1 MLFLNKIYTILHI
14 SSYSEPCIS
23 GSSLSEFTFTYLT
36 NTIHISISDKL
47 ELLTATVPLLPR
59 CSATSVRWVRNRGRG
74 QRSDTGACSWRRC
87 RMPSTCLRRTSSC
100 RPTTNYCVK
109 VSARPPHPDTL
120 RLNVM
125 GISRD
130 DSCAAKLC
138 SFIAALAEIKEAL
151 TVRGDPKAELLA
163 QK

>member
-1 MLFLNKIYTILHI
+1 MPELSCAIPKQNYTILHI

-36 NTIHISISDKL
+36 NTTHISISDKL

-59 CSATSVRWVRNRGRG
+59 CSETSVRWVRNRGRG

-109 VSARPPHPDTL
+109 VSKRPPPP
-120 RLNVM
+120 
-125 GISRD
+125 SRHSQVKCD
-130 DSCAAKLC
+130 GN
-138 SFIAALAEIKEAL
+138 IK
-151 TVRGDPKAELLA
+151 R
-163 QK
+163 

>member
-1 MLFLNKIYTILHI
+1 
-14 SSYSEPCIS
+14 
-23 GSSLSEFTFTYLT
+23 
-36 NTIHISISDKL
+36 
-47 ELLTATVPLLPR
+47 
-59 CSATSVRWVRNRGRG
+59 
-74 QRSDTGACSWRRC
+74 
-87 RMPSTCLRRTSSC
+87 MPSTCLRRTSSC

-109 VSARPPHPDTL
+109 VSARPPPHPDTL

-151 TVRGDPKAELLA
+151 TVRDDPKAELLA